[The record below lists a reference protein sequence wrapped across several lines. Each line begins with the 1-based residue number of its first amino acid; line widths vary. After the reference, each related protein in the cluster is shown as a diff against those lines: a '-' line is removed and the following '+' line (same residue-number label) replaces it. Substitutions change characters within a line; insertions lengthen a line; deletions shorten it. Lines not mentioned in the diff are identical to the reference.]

1 MSPDRVRELIA
12 QQRSVESRNG
22 PPKLHDQPLLG
33 DVVAFV
39 LSVVVLIYALIDSV
53 IRLLP

>member
-1 MSPDRVRELIA
+1 MSPDRVRELVA
-12 QQRSVESRNG
+12 QQRAVEARNG
-22 PPKLHDQPLLG
+22 PPRLHDQPSLG

>member
-1 MSPDRVRELIA
+1 MDASRVRDIIA
-12 QQRSVESRNG
+12 HQRAIEARS
-22 PPKLHDQPLLG
+22 PPKLCGEPRLG

-39 LSVVVLIYALIDSV
+39 LIVVVLIYALIDSV

>member
-1 MSPDRVRELIA
+1 MDDSRVRNIIA
-12 QQRSVESRNG
+12 QQRAIGSRK
-22 PPKLHDQPLLG
+22 PPKLCGEPRLG